1 MAKSKDSVMDED
13 KGKVRFAFYTDEPT
27 MELVNQHY
35 RDFKLEAENILL
47 KFGVDRVRRA
57 YEGES

>member
-35 RDFKLEAENILL
+35 KED
-47 KFGVDRVRRA
+47 GC
-57 YEGES
+57 GC

>member
-1 MAKSKDSVMDED
+1 MAKSKDSVMEED

-35 RDFKLEAENILL
+35 KATSRCSIF
-47 KFGVDRVRRA
+47 VMQ
-57 YEGES
+57 